1 MSALVLRQLL
11 LFVLVGG
18 AQVALDWAVFVGLT
32 SAGLALTAANLIG
45 RAGGACLGFW
55 LNGRYTF
62 ANEGRARLGGVQLRR
77 FVIAWLLLTVLSTL
91 LLLAVRHLFDLHGAW
106 LAKPLVEAAM
116 AALGFLIWR
125 HWVFR

>member
-1 MSALVLRQLL
+1 ML

-32 SAGLALTAANLIG
+32 SAGLALSAANLLG
-45 RAGGACLGFW
+45 RACGACLGFW

-62 ANEGRARLGGVQLRR
+62 ASEGRARLDGVHLRR
-77 FVIAWLLLTVLSTL
+77 FIVAWLLLTVLSTL
-91 LLLAVRHLFDLHGAW
+91 LLLAVRHLFDLHAAW

-116 AALGFLIWR
+116 ATLGFLIWR